1 MIPGEVDQY
10 RNVTVGSCILA
21 QPAIWSLICVTDT
34 FLRTTNLCRR
44 GTFSR
49 DNIISRHLTLS
60 CPPPC
65 VSPVQVHLCN
75 TVSHCVTPVQVH
87 LCNTVSLPFKSIC
100 VTLCHTVSHCV
111 TPVQVHCVTLCH
123 SRPSPSVSHCVTPVQ
138 VHLCHI
144 VSLQPKA
151 ICVTLCHTVSL
162 QSKSICVTLCH
173 TVSLQPK
180 SI

>member
-1 MIPGEVDQY
+1 MESKFLEYFPITLAYMIPGEVDQY

-87 LCNTVSLPFKSIC
+87 LC
-100 VTLCHTVSHCV
+100 HTVSHCV
-111 TPVQVHCVTLCH
+111 TPA
-123 SRPSPSVSHCVTPVQ
+123 Q
-138 VHLCHI
+138 VHLCPPAEIRQRFHLPAKKI
-144 VSLQPKA
+144 SSGKDATDNFALAFSSAQ
-151 ICVTLCHTVSL
+151 CHF
-162 QSKSICVTLCH
+162 QYI
-173 TVSLQPK
+173 
-180 SI
+180 

>member
-1 MIPGEVDQY
+1 MESKFLEYFPITLAYMIPGEVDQY

-65 VSPVQVHLCN
+65 VSPVQVHLCH
-75 TVSHCVTPVQVH
+75 TVSHFVTPIQVH
-87 LCNTVSLPFKSIC
+87 
-100 VTLCHTVSHCV
+100 LCHTVSL
-111 TPVQVHCVTLCH
+111 PSKSICVTLCH
-123 SRPSPSVSHCVTPVQ
+123 SRPSPSVSHCVTPAQ
-138 VHLCHI
+138 VHLCPPAEIRQRFHLPAKKI
-144 VSLQPKA
+144 SSGKDATDNFALAFSSAQ
-151 ICVTLCHTVSL
+151 CHF
-162 QSKSICVTLCH
+162 QYI
-173 TVSLQPK
+173 
-180 SI
+180 

>member
-1 MIPGEVDQY
+1 MESKFLEYFPITLAYMIPGEVDQY

-87 LCNTVSLPFKSIC
+87 LC
-100 VTLCHTVSHCV
+100 HTVSHCV
-111 TPVQVHCVTLCH
+111 TPA
-123 SRPSPSVSHCVTPVQ
+123 Q
-138 VHLCHI
+138 VHLCPPAGIRQRFHLPAKKI
-144 VSLQPKA
+144 SSGKDATDNFALAFSSAQ
-151 ICVTLCHTVSL
+151 CHF
-162 QSKSICVTLCH
+162 QYI
-173 TVSLQPK
+173 
-180 SI
+180 

>member
-1 MIPGEVDQY
+1 MESKFLEYFPITLAYMIPGEVDQY

-65 VSPVQVHLCN
+65 V
-75 TVSHCVTPVQVH
+75 TPVQVH
-87 LCNTVSLPFKSIC
+87 LCPPAEIRQRFHLPAKKISSGKDATDNFALAFSSAQ
-100 VTLCHTVSHCV
+100 CHF
-111 TPVQVHCVTLCH
+111 QY
-123 SRPSPSVSHCVTPVQ
+123 
-138 VHLCHI
+138 I
-144 VSLQPKA
+144 
-151 ICVTLCHTVSL
+151 
-162 QSKSICVTLCH
+162 
-173 TVSLQPK
+173 
-180 SI
+180 